1 MDKPLDN
8 LCILP
13 MNFNQFIDWYRELG
27 KLKIF
32 WAKQLNS
39 IKLVSADEEK
49 CLMEIE
55 WAIRK
60 HTERAIMIVAK
71 DSNKASEMLRK
82 SSNRYLDATKLV
94 MIPEVD
100 TLNPPYEINARSILY
115 FWSRTSNTLE
125 PNSEVRIITLS
136 TWSDD
141 DVETFR
147 QIHKRSWGFFIP
159 PRREDHIVV
168 LAYLN
173 DAPVGMAYFNKN
185 NFNID
190 YGIHVIR
197 THWRNR
203 IGTRILRE
211 TLDLGKK
218 LGAKHVSVVRVLR
231 SLKISSSDKQAI
243 LFYRANNPFLRLN
256 VYRMAE

>member
-1 MDKPLDN
+1 MNLLDD
-8 LCILP
+8 LCVLP
-13 MNFNQFIDWYRELG
+13 MNFNQFVDWYRELG

-39 IKLVSADEEK
+39 VKLVSADGEK
-49 CLMEIE
+49 CLIEIG
-55 WAIRK
+55 WAIRR
-60 HTERAIMIVAK
+60 HVERAIMIIAK
-71 DSNKASEMLRK
+71 DSNVDLEMLRK
-82 SSNRYLDATKLV
+82 TSNRYMDTTKLV

-100 TLNPPYEINARSILY
+100 TLTPYEINARSILY
-115 FWSRTSNTLE
+115 FWSQASDTLE
-125 PNSEVRIITLS
+125 PNSEARIITLS

-141 DVETFR
+141 DVETFK
-147 QIHKRSWGFFIP
+147 QVHKKSWGFFIP
-159 PRREDHIVV
+159 PRKEDHIVV

-173 DAPVGMAYFNKN
+173 DAPVGMAYLNKN

-197 THWRNR
+197 SHWRNR

-218 LGAKHVSVVRVLR
+218 LGAKHISVVRVLR
-231 SLKISSSDKQAI
+231 SLKISSSDKRAI
-243 LFYRANNPFLRLN
+243 LFYRSNNPFLRLN
-256 VYRMAE
+256 VYRLAK

>member
-1 MDKPLDN
+1 MS
-8 LCILP
+8 
-13 MNFNQFIDWYRELG
+13 FNQFTDWYRELG

-39 IKLVSADEEK
+39 VKLVSIDKEK
-49 CLMEIE
+49 CLIEIE
-55 WAIRK
+55 WAVRK
-60 HTERAIMIVAK
+60 HAERALMVIAR
-71 DSNKASEMLRK
+71 DSNTASEMLRK
-82 SSNRYLDATKLV
+82 SNNRYLGAIKLV

-100 TLNPPYEINARSILY
+100 MLNPPYEVNAWSILY
-115 FWSRTSNTLE
+115 FWSQSSVTLE
-125 PNSEVRIITLS
+125 PNSEARIITLS

-141 DVETFR
+141 DVEIFK
-147 QIHKRSWGFFIP
+147 QIHRKSWGFFAP

-168 LAYLN
+168 LAYLSGE
-173 DAPVGMAYFNKN
+173 PVGMAYLNKN

-190 YGIHVIR
+190 YGIHVVR
-197 THWRNR
+197 SLWRNR

-231 SLKISSSDKQAI
+231 SLKISSSDKRAI
-243 LFYRANNPFLRLN
+243 SFYRSNNPFLRLN
-256 VYRMAE
+256 VYRLAE

>member
-1 MDKPLDN
+1 MNKPLDN

-39 IKLVSADEEK
+39 VKLVSADEEK

-60 HTERAIMIVAK
+60 HTEKAIMIVAK

-82 SSNRYLDATKLV
+82 GSNRYLSTIKLV

-100 TLNPPYEINARSILY
+100 TLNSLYDINARSILY
-115 FWSRTSNTLE
+115 FWSQTSNTLE
-125 PNSEVRIITLS
+125 PNNEVRITTLF

-141 DVETFR
+141 DIETFK
-147 QIHKRSWGFFIP
+147 QIHKKSWGFFIP
-159 PRREDHIVV
+159 PRKEDHIVV

-197 THWRNR
+197 NLWRNR

-211 TLDLGKK
+211 TLDLGKR
-218 LGAKHVSVVRVLR
+218 LGAKHISVVRVLR
-231 SLKISSSDKQAI
+231 SLKISFSDKRAI
-243 LFYRANNPFLRLN
+243 LFYRSNNPLLRLN
-256 VYRMAE
+256 VYRLTE

>member
-1 MDKPLDN
+1 MNNPLDD
-8 LCILP
+8 LCVLP
-13 MNFNQFIDWYRELG
+13 MNLNQFIGWYRELG

-39 IKLVSADEEK
+39 VKLVSADEEK

-82 SSNRYLDATKLV
+82 SNDRYLDATKLV

-115 FWSRTSNTLE
+115 FWDQASNTLE
-125 PNSEVRIITLS
+125 PNSEVRITTLF
-136 TWSDD
+136 TWSDN
-141 DVETFR
+141 DVETFK

-159 PRREDHIVV
+159 PRKEDHIIV
-168 LAYLN
+168 LAHLN
-173 DAPVGMAYFNKN
+173 DTPVGMAYFNKN

-197 THWRNR
+197 NLWRNR

-211 TLDLGKK
+211 TLDLGEK
-218 LGAKHVSVVRVLR
+218 LGAKHISVVRVLR
-231 SLKISSSDKQAI
+231 SLKISSSDKRAI
-243 LFYRANNPFLRLN
+243 LFYRSNNPLLRLN
-256 VYRMAE
+256 VYRLAE